1 MHPKLVTRV
10 HEQRLRV
17 GRDGRQVGQLR
28 AGRAGRHT
36 VLLDEGEVRG
46 LDAVEVAVVEL
57 AGALEVVDMEGG
69 APVGVVAADVVDE
82 RTKPG
87 RVELYF
93 EEGAPAAVD
102 VESWGIF
109 GCVRVAVRLAGRLRI
124 GERVAQRH
132 AEPGGD

>member
-17 GRDGRQVGQLR
+17 GRDGCQVGQLR
-28 AGRAGRHT
+28 ARRAGRHT
-36 VLLDEGEVRG
+36 VLLDESEVRG

-69 APVGVVAADVVDE
+69 APVGVIAADVVDE
-82 RTKPG
+82 RTKAG

-93 EEGAPAAVD
+93 EEGAAATVD
-102 VESWGIF
+102 IEGGRVF
-109 GCVRVAVRLAGRLRI
+109 GGVRVAVRLAGRLRI
-124 GERVAQRH
+124 GERVAERH
-132 AEPGGD
+132 AE